1 MLGKVKMALLGV
13 MMLVGVAVPVVSV
26 ATQAEASY
34 ASAEVM
40 AADVPETNIIFKGDD
55 AKKKDGINN
64 LLKLVVNIL
73 LYGLGA
79 AATLGVVIAGSLY
92 LTARDNPQQVARAKM
107 RLIEISIGLAAW
119 AMLFG
124 LLQFLLPGWNGFN

>member
-1 MLGKVKMALLGV
+1 MKVFARMKMVVVIGVMALAGV
-13 MMLVGVAVPVVSV
+13 MPMAAVVAAEPV
-26 ATQAEASY
+26 Y

-40 AADVPETNIIFKGDD
+40 AADVPDTNILKKGSTIDD
-55 AKKKDGINN
+55 

-79 AATLGVVIAGSLY
+79 AATLGVVIAGVLY

-119 AMLFG
+119 AMLFM
-124 LLQFLLPGWNGFN
+124 LLQFLLPGWDGF

>member
-1 MLGKVKMALLGV
+1 MKKLAKVKAVV
-13 MMLVGVAVPVVSV
+13 MVGVLSL
-26 ATQAEASY
+26 ASLVTAGSAY
-34 ASAEVM
+34 A
-40 AADVPETNIIFKGDD
+40 D
-55 AKKKDGINN
+55 APDTTVLKNVDGIDG

-79 AATLGVVIAGSLY
+79 AATLGVVIAGVLY

-119 AMLFG
+119 AMLFMI
-124 LLQFLLPGWNGFN
+124 LKFLIPGFDGI

>member
-1 MLGKVKMALLGV
+1 MQGMWMKMKSVLAAGAMILCGV
-13 MMLVGVAVPVVSV
+13 GVPVVGVAMQVES
-26 ATQAEASY
+26 AW

-40 AADVPETNIIFKGDD
+40 AADAPDTNVLKNVNSIED
-55 AKKKDGINN
+55 

-79 AATLGVVIAGSLY
+79 AATLGVVIAGILY

-124 LLQFLLPGWNGFN
+124 LLQFLLPGWNGF

>member
-1 MLGKVKMALLGV
+1 MKKLAKVKAAV
-13 MMLVGVAVPVVSV
+13 MVGMLSLASLVTAGPV
-26 ATQAEASY
+26 Y
-34 ASAEVM
+34 ADAP
-40 AADVPETNIIFKGDD
+40 DTNVLKNV
-55 AKKKDGINN
+55 DGIDG

-79 AATLGVVIAGSLY
+79 AATLGVVIAGVLY

-119 AMLFG
+119 AMLFMI
-124 LLQFLLPGWNGFN
+124 LKFLIPGFDGIYRGCSEC

>member
-1 MLGKVKMALLGV
+1 M
-13 MMLVGVAVPVVSV
+13 
-26 ATQAEASY
+26 
-34 ASAEVM
+34 
-40 AADVPETNIIFKGDD
+40 
-55 AKKKDGINN
+55 DGIDG

-79 AATLGVVIAGSLY
+79 AATLGVVIAGVLY

-119 AMLFG
+119 AMLFMI
-124 LLQFLLPGWNGFN
+124 LKFLIPGFDGI

>member
-1 MLGKVKMALLGV
+1 MSRLRKAKAVLM
-13 MMLVGVAVPVVSV
+13 VGVLSFLPLVV
-26 ATQAEASY
+26 AGPAY
-34 ASAEVM
+34 
-40 AADVPETNIIFKGDD
+40 AADAPDTNILKKGSTIDD
-55 AKKKDGINN
+55 

-79 AATLGVVIAGSLY
+79 AATLGVVIAGILY

-124 LLQFLLPGWNGFN
+124 LLQFLLPGWNGF

>member
-1 MLGKVKMALLGV
+1 MKKLK
-13 MMLVGVAVPVVSV
+13 MLVLSAVMAFVGIMPMVMVTTESV
-26 ATQAEASY
+26 Y
-34 ASAEVM
+34 AGAEVM

-55 AKKKDGINN
+55 TKKKNGISE

-79 AATLGVVIAGSLY
+79 AATLGVVIAGILY

-124 LLQFLLPGWNGFN
+124 LLQFLLPGWNGF